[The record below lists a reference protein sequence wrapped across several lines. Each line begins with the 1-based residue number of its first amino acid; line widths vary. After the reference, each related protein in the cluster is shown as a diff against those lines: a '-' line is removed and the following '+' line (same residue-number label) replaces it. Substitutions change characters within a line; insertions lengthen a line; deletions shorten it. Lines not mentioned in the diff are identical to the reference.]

1 MTEPTA
7 ATVSGVQQAFV
18 RHQSAVRAFAI
29 ALTGDFAAADD
40 VVQETFLTVT
50 SKAADFEPETN
61 FVAWACAIA
70 RLKVLENRRAARR
83 FAPAVVE
90 SLAASIPAAEL
101 GPDLGQE
108 RLPLLLECLK
118 QLPPRARELI
128 RLRYFQEQG
137 PGEIAAAL
145 GRTAAGVNTALL
157 KARTVLRECMAAKI
171 ATAGPGAA
179 G

>member
-1 MTEPTA
+1 M
-7 ATVSGVQQAFV
+7 
-18 RHQSAVRAFAI
+18 
-29 ALTGDFAAADD
+29 
-40 VVQETFLTVT
+40 
-50 SKAADFEPETN
+50 
-61 FVAWACAIA
+61 
-70 RLKVLENRRAARR
+70 LENRRVARR

-157 KARTVLRECMAAKI
+157 KARAALRECMAAKI

-179 G
+179 R